1 MGESGKGL
9 PLTSQGGQPQLLDPV
24 HAHLPELWS
33 PRESRACTPP
43 GTPLPDL
50 PWEAGQQ
57 PVPRKGLG
65 HPRPT
70 SSSGASGSTPSRQRA
85 RGSRRDRSRQVRC
98 CWKADLPLSPLQ
110 TGHFPPPPI
119 TTARLPVHST
129 FIAPPLPPST
139 SLSSPSTHQVPE
151 GTVCQAIRMI
161 TKNPDEK
168 LLRWYHWPSLQMR
181 KPKFIQTR
189 PWPGP
194 KAGEFG
200 ENTQRVLSTQTPKTW
215 A

>member
-1 MGESGKGL
+1 MGVGESGKGL

-98 CWKADLPLSPLQ
+98 CWKADLPPLPCRQDISLLPRSRPLVCQCIPPLSPRHCRLQ
-110 TGHFPPPPI
+110 H
-119 TTARLPVHST
+119 HYHHH
-129 FIAPPLPPST
+129 PL
-139 SLSSPSTHQVPE
+139 
-151 GTVCQAIRMI
+151 
-161 TKNPDEK
+161 
-168 LLRWYHWPSLQMR
+168 
-181 KPKFIQTR
+181 TR
-189 PWPGP
+189 S
-194 KAGEFG
+194 
-200 ENTQRVLSTQTPKTW
+200 QRVLCARQF

>member
-1 MGESGKGL
+1 MGVGESGKGL

-33 PRESRACTPP
+33 PRESKACTPP

-70 SSSGASGSTPSRQRA
+70 SSSGASRSTPSRQRA

-119 TTARLPVHST
+119 TTDRSFASAFHLYHPATAAFNIIIITIHS
-129 FIAPPLPPST
+129 
-139 SLSSPSTHQVPE
+139 
-151 GTVCQAIRMI
+151 
-161 TKNPDEK
+161 
-168 LLRWYHWPSLQMR
+168 
-181 KPKFIQTR
+181 
-189 PWPGP
+189 PGP
-194 KAGEFG
+194 RGYCVPGNSHDDQK
-200 ENTQRVLSTQTPKTW
+200 P
-215 A
+215 